1 MHFVKK
7 HIVVLLPILVK
18 PVTSGLQEYFVSKLT
33 LIYDIVVQG
42 YLNIVRGVKTI
53 EQIAV
58 SEENTLL
65 FRSVRSVVCYVGK
78 RIGDGVVVRA
88 YLKNVLAAD
97 VFVGNGILYRTS
109 DLADFVLD
117 LWLFSLFLLCCA
129 YLVYILCGACRKGL
143 F

>member
-1 MHFVKK
+1 M
-7 HIVVLLPILVK
+7 
-18 PVTSGLQEYFVSKLT
+18 SKLT
-33 LIYDIVVQG
+33 LIYNIVVQG

-65 FRSVRSVVCYVGK
+65 FRSVRSVVCYIGK
-78 RIGDGVVVRA
+78 RVGDGVVVRA

-97 VFVGNGILYRTS
+97 VFVGNGIENIELS
-109 DLADFVLD
+109 
-117 LWLFSLFLLCCA
+117 SLIMPFMLSIHCP
-129 YLVYILCGACRKGL
+129 YPHIERPP